1 MVRKA
6 GIQVKTIVQEWA
18 WSGTIVKVNSIVI
31 HLRMYPERAISL
43 CKLKKDP
50 DMEGEYLVK

>member
-18 WSGTIVKVNSIVI
+18 CSGAMVKINSIVI